1 MSDEPKFLDVDDETP
16 QPLSLGGLRDALR
29 ECSPEAPL
37 MFVGTDLP
45 AWWAGLVS
53 WRGIYAEPSVKYS
66 GTAATVADALRDID
80 EAIEGQRVF
89 RGWKGGEFQYGEHDP
104 LHVDNEGDYTGDR
117 RIVSVLP
124 REGAVLLVTRKV
136 ERYL

>member
-29 ECSPEAPL
+29 ECGPEAPL
-37 MFVGTDLP
+37 MFAGTDLP
-45 AWWAGLVS
+45 AWWAGITS
-53 WRGIYAEPSVKYS
+53 WRGIYAEPSVEYS
-66 GTAATVADALRDID
+66 GRPSTVAEALRDID
-80 EAIEGQRVF
+80 ETLCGRVF
-89 RGWKGGEFQYGEHDP
+89 YGWKGGEFQYGEHDP

-124 REGAVLLVTRKV
+124 REGAVLLITRKV
-136 ERYL
+136 K